1 MKPFLKKLLSI
12 LLIVFIAVAF
22 AVAGFYFNKYGLDF
36 LKRTKLVE
44 QIPFGEVIEITG
56 FEEKEFYNSKNEFI
70 GAEIRIKVRFAS
82 KLEPVEKLPS
92 EYKRGIEKAYSNVVI
107 IVKEIPSKE
116 LLDKMKEALEGSE
129 FLKLIDSAEVQV
141 SYIET
146 KINKKRV
153 KSIEEIFVKPESYY
167 FIK

>member
-12 LLIVFIAVAF
+12 FIIVFIAVAF
-22 AVAGFYFNKYGLDF
+22 AVLGFYFNKYGLDF
-36 LKRTKLVE
+36 LNRTKLVE
-44 QIPFGEVIEITG
+44 HIPFGEVIEITG

-82 KLEPVEKLPS
+82 KLEPAEKLPS
-92 EYKRGIEKAYSNVVI
+92 EYKLGIKKAYSNVVI

-141 SYIET
+141 NYIET
-146 KINKKRV
+146 KIDKKRV